1 MTTPL
6 NEAQNVK
13 YQKILN
19 APHLKNHLLVRM
31 ENLAITQTQGML
43 NIVLPN
49 VACDNLAFSVK
60 NVEYTSEND
69 YYWYGD
75 IREEEEGL
83 CLTGTIMLIA
93 KNGQKYGQISLDDRT
108 FEYQEL
114 GGNLQVLSEHNNE
127 LLASKGCGVDKH
139 TPIATD
145 PLVTARAN
153 CTGAFISTERAG
165 TIRVLILY
173 TPAAA
178 LFEPNINN
186 RADLAIQQTNQFF
199 RNSKILPENA
209 RLELAGVEPLNF
221 VEDDISLDIKL
232 LRNNIT
238 AQSYRNTYK
247 ADIVVLLTNKYYFDY
262 YGMVAEIGPR
272 NADAYAIVET
282 YTSTTNQRV
291 FAHEIGHL
299 FGGRH
304 DVDPDASS
312 ERGRIFGT
320 GFLYLRR
327 NWTIM
332 ANQALRRGRIE
343 NFSNPNVYYKNR
355 ATGTNTRNNAAKIN
369 QTGLT
374 VAAFRPPVLNVLIPP
389 SPFSIAVSAPVS
401 ATECTVGVG
410 ASANITCG
418 TAPFDVIWENSLDG
432 ITWNAGSNFSTTSTF
447 PSYRFVTPCLGVNTQ
462 YFVRA
467 TITDQQGDIR
477 IDQAM
482 IDIIAQNTG
491 GLRTA
496 SVPRFITSVYPNPFA
511 ESTVVKVNLPQ
522 AETIQMELTNM
533 YGTIRRVLPTQVL
546 AIGEHQITIA
556 RAGLPEGL
564 YSLRLTTS
572 SGYVETKNIIVTL

>member
-1 MTTPL
+1 MTTSL

-60 NVEYTSEND
+60 NVEYTSESD

-127 LLASKGCGVDKH
+127 LLASKGCGVV
-139 TPIATD
+139 TSPIATD
-145 PLVTARAN
+145 SLVTARAN
-153 CTGAFISTERAG
+153 CTGAFISTETVG
-165 TIRVLILY
+165 TIRVLVLY

-199 RNSKILPENA
+199 RNSRIVPGDA
-209 RLELAGVEPLNF
+209 RLVLAGVEPLSF
-221 VEDDISLDIKL
+221 TEVYIDDNVQS
-232 LRNNIT
+232 LRNNVI
-238 AQSYRNTYK
+238 AQNYRNNYS
-247 ADIVVLLTNKYYFDY
+247 ADIVVLLTNGNYPRYAGY
-262 YGMVAEIGPR
+262 VAEVGPR

-282 YTSTTNQRV
+282 YASTTNQRV

-299 FGGRH
+299 FGARH
-304 DVDPDASS
+304 DYGDPNANS
-312 ERGRIFGT
+312 ERGRVFGT

-332 ANQALRRGRIE
+332 ALDALARGRLE

-355 ATGTNTRNNAAKIN
+355 ATGTSTRNNAAKIS

-374 VAAFRPPVLNVLIPP
+374 LSAFRPPVLNVLVPP
-389 SPFSIAVSAPVS
+389 SPFSIAVSAPIT

-410 ASANITCG
+410 ASASITCG
-418 TAPFDVIWENSLDG
+418 TAPFDVVWENSLDG
-432 ITWNAGSNFSTTSTF
+432 ITWNPGTTFSTLSTF

-482 IDIIAQNTG
+482 INITAQIVA

-496 SVPRFITSVYPNPFA
+496 SVPKLITSIYPNPFA
-511 ESTVVKVNLPQ
+511 ENTIIKVNLPQ

-546 AIGEHQITIA
+546 SSGEHQITIA

-564 YSLRLTTS
+564 YSVRLTTNN
-572 SGYVETKNIIVTL
+572 GYVETKNIVINP